1 MRRPQVQEDL
11 VQGDRSIGSQGAS
24 ILGVNGAGNSTKS
37 DGGVIGAKEGS
48 VGVEQ
53 VDPVVAFWEKLL
65 NIIIDFYFW
74 NAGGKHSGEGQKDR
88 RGYPWMVD
96 HRFCEPTEWIHAVL
110 VPFRVGRLK
119 RCWDVSIIIRFQ
131 RFTQIIQLLFGLGY

>member
-1 MRRPQVQEDL
+1 MRPPQVQEDL
-11 VQGDRSIGSQGAS
+11 VQGDRSIKPGCLNFGSQRS
-24 ILGVNGAGNSTKS
+24 RQFHQEC

-48 VGVEQ
+48 VGVEK

-65 NIIIDFYFW
+65 NIIIDFYFGMP
-74 NAGGKHSGEGQKDR
+74 AESAVEGQKDR

-131 RFTQIIQLLFGLGY
+131 GFTQIIQLLFGFGH